1 MVLYLCH
8 LALHDNV
15 FFASYEMGILYETEK
30 YLHNWALSFAL
41 FEVSHIPKLYCLKG
55 EMAKR
60 PGYLE
65 ADNEQNLLLLNKA
78 GIYVFPALPLLWS
91 HRIST
96 FKASPVAYRDHPK
109 KLGQKGAERNYPSY
123 GKVKELTV
131 GSRYRTY
138 IIAPETVQI
147 PRWIRLGKW
156 ASKIRVDAQPVPDVA
171 IKAGTGEFI
180 CKHPLNPIDLP
191 KSTQLLLYDRIVMPP
206 VSLLRQAQLSGDYW
220 EIIEPSGWAALAE
233 QSDFQNLPAR
243 VYLPRGVAYGASTAV
258 TAP

>member
-8 LALHDNV
+8 LTLHDNV
-15 FFASYEMGILYETEK
+15 FFASREMGILYETET

-41 FEVSHIPKLYCLKG
+41 FEVSYIPKPYRLQG

-65 ADNEQNLLLLNKA
+65 ADHEQNLLYLNQA
-78 GIYVFPALPLLWS
+78 GIYVFPALPILWS
-91 HRIST
+91 HQIST
-96 FKASPVAYRDHPK
+96 FNVSPGGYHDQPRK
-109 KLGQKGAERNYPSY
+109 FGQQGADRNYPSY
-123 GKVKELTV
+123 GRIKELAV

-156 ASKIRVDAQPVPDVA
+156 ASKIRVDAEPIPEA
-171 IKAGTGEFI
+171 RIKSGSGEFI

-191 KSTQLLLYDRIVMPP
+191 SSTRLLLYDRIVMPP
-206 VSLLRQAQLSGDYW
+206 VSLLRQSQLLGEYW
-220 EIIEPSGWAALAE
+220 EIGEPTEWIPLSEETNL
-233 QSDFQNLPAR
+233 QSPLDR
-243 VYLPRGVAYGASTAV
+243 VYLPRGLAYGASTV